1 MKFNIIS
8 GVAAAALA
16 LSTVAAFAQ
25 TTATPGG
32 GYNPSFKPPPDV
44 YNNSTIGPAAS
55 DKSASSQYT
64 LGVKPPPDVYNNSTV
79 GPAASDKSASSQYTL
94 GVKPPPDVY
103 NNSTVGPAGSNKG
116 QSGQYTQG
124 NSQSLMPS
132 SAAGQA
138 EQTGP
143 TPTKSQ

>member
-1 MKFNIIS
+1 MKFSIIS
-8 GVAAAALA
+8 GVAAAALE
-16 LSTVAAFAQ
+16 LSMVAAFAQ
-25 TTATPGG
+25 TTVTPGSG
-32 GYNPSFKPPPDV
+32 L
-44 YNNSTIGPAAS
+44 
-55 DKSASSQYT
+55 SS
-64 LGVKPPPDVYNNSTV
+64 
-79 GPAASDKSASSQYTL
+79 

-103 NNSTVGPAGSNKG
+103 NNSTVGPAGSSKS

-143 TPTKSQ
+143 TPAKSQ

>member
-1 MKFNIIS
+1 MRRYLYLYFAL
-8 GVAAAALA
+8 VA
-16 LSTVAAFAQ
+16 VDPAAFAQ
-25 TTATPGG
+25 TTITPGV
-32 GYNPSFKPPPDV
+32 KPPPDV
-44 YNNSTIGPAAS
+44 YNNSTIGPAS
-55 DKSASSQYT
+55 
-64 LGVKPPPDVYNNSTV
+64 
-79 GPAASDKSASSQYTL
+79 SDKSASSQYTL

-103 NNSTVGPAGSNKG
+103 NNSTVGPAGSDKS
-116 QSGQYTQG
+116 QTGQYTQG